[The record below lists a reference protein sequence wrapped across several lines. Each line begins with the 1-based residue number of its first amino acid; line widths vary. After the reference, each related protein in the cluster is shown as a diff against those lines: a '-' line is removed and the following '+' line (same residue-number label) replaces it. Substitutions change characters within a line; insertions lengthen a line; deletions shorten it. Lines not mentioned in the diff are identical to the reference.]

1 MSLAC
6 TIEHQL
12 VGIVPVLYLSCT
24 IEQQLLCI
32 VPVLYGPYG
41 DLLN

>member
-6 TIEHQL
+6 TIEQQL
-12 VGIVPVLYLSCT
+12 VG
-24 IEQQLLCI
+24 I